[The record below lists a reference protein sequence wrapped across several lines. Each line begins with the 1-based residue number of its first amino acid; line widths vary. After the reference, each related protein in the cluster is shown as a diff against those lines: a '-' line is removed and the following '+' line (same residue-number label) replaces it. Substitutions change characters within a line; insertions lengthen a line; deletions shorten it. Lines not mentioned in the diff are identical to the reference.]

1 MRSGKAVCF
10 ICFVLLFLIS
20 GCQDDKPNKND
31 YSGMSDLISERNKSR
46 YDTAERGPVKN
57 TGSKPV
63 EENINTPRQEP
74 DSQTEE
80 ILPIVLYEEKVDI
93 IGSESK
99 ETLAKGVAYINKK
112 GQIVRIKI
120 LKE

>member
-1 MRSGKAVCF
+1 MRSGKAFCF
-10 ICFVLLFLIS
+10 ICFILLFLIS
-20 GCQDDKPNKND
+20 ACQNEKADDND
-31 YSGMSDLISERNKSR
+31 YSGVSDLISGRNKAR
-46 YDTAERGPVKN
+46 YDTAERAPVKN
-57 TGSKPV
+57 TRSKPV
-63 EENINTPRQEP
+63 EENIDTSRQAP
-74 DSQTEE
+74 DSKTEE

-99 ETLAKGVAYINKK
+99 ETLAKGVAYINKN